1 MAIKKEKLERLT
13 HENMYKKLKE
23 GIVFAGVQKADGTVT
38 YRGMTLAPEFLET
51 LFKSRV
57 TNEDKGKARKAHW
70 SDGMTEEEKIAQYT
84 ESRKPVFIYDVLRQ
98 GYKGASIYLRNI
110 DLDSGMIGDLDNLVF
125 VSKEDVLNNPEFKE
139 LQEGKIDVKDFLKG
153 TNDRREEVSWEQ
165 KKQLFDR
172 LEEDV
177 YFATFRKRNGEQRK
191 IVMTRNKD
199 LIDEF
204 SGEGAYDTAFK
215 IEDREGDEFLDIITS
230 GVFPVYDLE
239 KGEERKFSID
249 SSIEVKG
256 YPRLKLLRLDDAVR
270 FSIGEISMDEL
281 VFGTHRQRREERK
294 GLTGNDKRAELIAD
308 MGSSSTWDSTWQ
320 HRMTKLNYM
329 LEKELPKEFKEAGYD
344 LSNVGFS
351 YKSHLNNKVTEIK
364 LGKGEGTVYLMV
376 SPKGV
381 YDVLNNRFEFKTN
394 PGRGKDSNLGGLKDQ
409 QERMYLQR
417 NVLGV
422 QKALLINYILKSMDR
437 RKKANTIK
445 YFEDKFLKNT
455 K

>member
-1 MAIKKEKLERLT
+1 MAIRQEKLSNT
-13 HENMYKKLKE
+13 SPSAIYDKLKE
-23 GIVFAGVQKADGTVT
+23 GIVFAGVTKKDGSVS
-38 YRGMTLAPEFLET
+38 YRGMTTAPEFLET

-57 TNEDKGKARKAHW
+57 SNEDKGKTRKAHW
-70 SDGMTEEEKIAQYT
+70 ADNLTDEQKKAEYVEG
-84 ESRKPVFIYDVLRQ
+84 RKPIYIYDSIRS
-98 GYKGASIYLRNI
+98 GFKGASIYLSNI
-110 DLDSGMIGDLDNLVF
+110 VTDDTIGDLENLVF
-125 VSKEDVLNNPEFKE
+125 VAKEDVLNNQDFKD
-139 LQEGKIDVKDFLKG
+139 LQENKVDVKDFLKG
-153 TNDRREEVSWEQ
+153 TNERREEVSWEQ
-165 KKQLFDR
+165 KKALFDK

-177 YFATFRKRNGEQRK
+177 YFATFRKGNGEQRMM
-191 IVMTRNKD
+191 VMTRNQE

-239 KGEERKFSID
+239 KGEERKFSIS
-249 SSIEVKG
+249 SSIEIEG
-256 YPRLKLLRLDDAVR
+256 YPRLRQLRTDDAIR
-270 FSIGEISMDEL
+270 FSIGELSIDEL

-294 GLTGNDKRAELIAD
+294 GLSGNDKRAELIAD

-329 LEKELPKEFKEAGYD
+329 LEKELPKEFKDAGHD
-344 LSNVGFS
+344 LASVGFT

-364 LGKGEGTVYLMV
+364 LGKGEGLVYLMV

-381 YDVLNNRFEFKTN
+381 YDVLNSRFEFKTN

-417 NVLGV
+417 NVLGM

-437 RKKANTIK
+437 RKKANTVK
-445 YFEDKFLKNT
+445 YFDSRFLSKG
-455 K
+455 KQ